1 MAERVTDKNEIDRVK
16 KTVLPIVH
24 YRKLPNGK
32 TVRQSVGSAVAIA
45 PDIIA
50 TNNHVIGKSDDVEG
64 AKVIGPDGKEYP
76 LQELI
81 ATSSAYD
88 TSVIKVKV
96 PGGGGIPG
104 VVPAVIAREVP
115 RPGAEITA
123 YGYPGLNMGSSREG
137 DVGPLSKVTDTVDHS
152 GGNITGNGRVYHILT
167 NPENQKKQIVDGMS
181 GGGVIA
187 WRGGKPILLA
197 LNSQRAYSVFGEPTV
212 YSGPQRRGFPFLG
225 GSEIKPFT
233 QGPYAAYVSP
243 WEAIMNGKTSDIGRK
258 LRDTGVIQKL
268 NFRVPSDGRRSSL
281 PEASSLAGTP
291 SPENRTI
298 ASSSSP
304 STPSGKSSNSA
315 ITPTT
320 QDNLSG
326 VPNLPSTQQAAT
338 LTSAMVGLP
347 ASGASSMTASSMEPS
362 NSNLL
367 TASTG

>member
-16 KTVLPIVH
+16 KTVLPIVG
-24 YRKLPNGK
+24 YRNG
-32 TVRQSVGSAVAIA
+32 TRYSLGSAVVIA
-45 PDIIA
+45 PDIII
-50 TNNHVIGKSDDVEG
+50 TNNHVIGKHGDVKG

-88 TSVIKVKV
+88 TSVLKVKV

-104 VVPAVIAREVP
+104 VVPAVIEREVP

-123 YGYPGLNMGSSREG
+123 YGYPGLTVGSSREG

-152 GGNITGNGRVYHILT
+152 GGNITGNRRVYHILT
-167 NPENQKKQIVDGMS
+167 NPENQKKQIVPGMS
-181 GGGVIA
+181 GGGVLE

-197 LNSQRAYSVFGEPTV
+197 LNSQHAYSVFGEPTV
-212 YSGPQRRGFPFLG
+212 YSGPQRRGLPFLG

-233 QGPYAAYVSP
+233 QGPYAAFVSP
-243 WEAIMNGKTSDIGRK
+243 WEAIMNGKSGMGRK
-258 LRDTGVIQKL
+258 LRDAGIMPQL

-281 PEASSLAGTP
+281 SEESSLAGTP

-362 NSNLL
+362 NGNLL

>member
-16 KTVLPIVH
+16 KTVLPIVG
-24 YRKLPNGK
+24 YRNG
-32 TVRQSVGSAVAIA
+32 TRYSRGSAVVIA
-45 PDIIA
+45 PDIII

-104 VVPAVIAREVP
+104 VVPAVIEREVP

-123 YGYPGLNMGSSREG
+123 YGYPGLTVGSSREG
-137 DVGPLSKVTDTVDHS
+137 DVGPLSKVTDTVAQS
-152 GGNITGNGRVYHILT
+152 GRITASDTRSYSMLT
-167 NPENQKKQIVDGMS
+167 KVENKSEAIERGMS
-181 GGGVIA
+181 GGGVIE
-187 WRGGKPILLA
+187 WRDGKPILLA
-197 LNSQRAYSVFGEPTV
+197 LNSQAADALYGNPTV
-212 YSGPQRRGFPFLG
+212 YSGRERDGFWPFEG
-225 GSEIKPFT
+225 RIRDVFK
-233 QGPYAAYVSP
+233 GPHAAFVSP
-243 WEAIMNGKTSDIGRK
+243 WEAIMNGKGMGRK
-258 LRDTGVIQKL
+258 LRDAGVIPKL
-268 NFRVPSDGRRSSL
+268 NFRVPSDERRSSL
-281 PEASSLAGTP
+281 SEASSLAGTP

-298 ASSSSP
+298 ASSSS
-304 STPSGKSSNSA
+304 PSGKSSNSA

-347 ASGASSMTASSMEPS
+347 ARGASSMTASSMEPS